1 MKKVLLMLVVCLMG
15 TTAVNA
21 QKLSGRDVI
30 QKVKDRPDGDT
41 RYSELEL
48 TLKKKNGTTRQR
60 KVTS

>member
-15 TTAVNA
+15 TTAVSA